1 MNSGHEYNQYKC
13 KNMDNWGL
21 NIDLVYDVDIPIDI
35 NCDCSIIRAKTNSY
49 REWKM
54 QGMYLLMKWP
64 KALLFVNE
72 YICMYSN
79 TLLTT

>member
-35 NCDCSIIRAKTNSY
+35 NCDCSIIRAKTNS
-49 REWKM
+49 W
-54 QGMYLLMKWP
+54 
-64 KALLFVNE
+64 
-72 YICMYSN
+72 
-79 TLLTT
+79 